1 MNELGENVSLLP
13 VEESEPLTKKKKNL
27 PPDQYSEECIHEQGQ
42 NFPSHMGDFPSHMLQ
57 IQNVLA
63 QNSYKVYRLSGRIS
77 LKTYKTIFQT
87 NKIKIIKRFEKV

>member
-13 VEESEPLTKKKKNL
+13 AEESEPVTKKKKL
-27 PPDQYSEECIHEQGQ
+27 PPDQYSEECTHEQGQ

-57 IQNVLA
+57 IRNVLA
-63 QNSYKVYRLSGRIS
+63 QNSFKVYGLSGRIS

-87 NKIKIIKRFEKV
+87 NKIKIVKRFEQV